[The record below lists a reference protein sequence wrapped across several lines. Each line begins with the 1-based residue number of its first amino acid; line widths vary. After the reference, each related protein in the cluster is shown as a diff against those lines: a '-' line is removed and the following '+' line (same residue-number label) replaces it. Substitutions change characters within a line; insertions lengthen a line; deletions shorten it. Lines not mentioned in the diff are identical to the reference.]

1 MCRGSIGKIKPLFT
15 RAHPPAALRF
25 APVSP
30 LDVPLSRPSPQRRV
44 SAGGGRAGCPPCA
57 TRSARRAAGAGLVH
71 WSYKRLGRL
80 SWGVPLYGVG
90 VRLFGADVGFIA
102 SLLLA
107 VNALFIQY
115 AQETRAYALVLLFA
129 TSSSYLFL
137 RALDN
142 PSRKNWAGYTVVGA
156 LSLYA
161 HLFGV
166 WVIASHFVSAMVSR
180 SGFVGRKRRIISYAC
195 IALLG
200 SPLLA
205 AILATTGDQLFWLK
219 PPSWGTLAGF
229 FWAFTGY
236 GEPVLVILYLGVCCF
251 ALLSASAQ
259 QYRAGGPYIPWNFV
273 FLCTW
278 LFLPVL
284 GTFLF
289 SLLVKPLFHPR
300 YLIISLP
307 PLVLMA
313 AAGVQ
318 RLRPTRLRLMTL
330 LLLLALSGQSLWK
343 LYTGAGRFQKENWR
357 AAAEYVLDNTA
368 GGDGVVFLAPYVRR
382 PFEYYVQAWHAQAK
396 APRPVIPISPLG
408 RT

>member
-1 MCRGSIGKIKPLFT
+1 
-15 RAHPPAALRF
+15 
-25 APVSP
+25 
-30 LDVPLSRPSPQRRV
+30 
-44 SAGGGRAGCPPCA
+44 
-57 TRSARRAAGAGLVH
+57 
-71 WSYKRLGRL
+71 
-80 SWGVPLYGVG
+80 
-90 VRLFGADVGFIA
+90 
-102 SLLLA
+102 LL
-107 VNALFIQY
+107 
-115 AQETRAYALVLLFA
+115 A

-137 RALDN
+137 RALDH

-161 HLFGV
+161 HFFGA
-166 WVIASHFVSAMVSR
+166 WVIAAHFVSAMVSR
-180 SGFVGRKRRIISYAC
+180 NRFVGSRGLIISYAC
-195 IALLG
+195 IALLV
-200 SPLLA
+200 SPPLA
-205 AILATTGDQLFWLK
+205 AILTTSGDQLFWLEQ
-219 PPSWGTLAGF
+219 PSWRTLAGL

-259 QYRAGGPYIPWNFV
+259 QCRAGGPYIPWNFV

-278 LFLPVL
+278 LLLPVL

-300 YLIISLP
+300 YLIIALP

-318 RLRPTRLRLMTL
+318 RLRPAWLRLMTL

-343 LYTGAGRFQKENWR
+343 LYTGAGPFQKENWR

-368 GGDGVVFLAPYVRR
+368 RGDGVVFLAPYVRR
-382 PFEYYVQAWHAQAK
+382 PFEYYVQALHAQAK
-396 APRPVIPISPLG
+396 APHPVFPSAPWGKLELSSQQNSGTPREWLSRNQQEHLRLWLVLAHQNYEREHSKHTTWLQENFEKQFCLLQEHSFSQIRVVLYQVCPS
-408 RT
+408 T